1 MNPTLYAARLGL
13 ARGWAEFRQSLTDP
27 QQLGFN
33 VIFAVAFVIVLLFQ
47 RDSTVEGTNV
57 SLAFAVL
64 PGVLGMMVAVGGLQ
78 GAAGSL
84 AVEREDGTLLRAK
97 AVPNGMVGYLTGRV
111 VSVSLGAIL
120 GLVIIFV
127 PSLFLIPEL
136 TRIGLTGWLTFVWVL
151 ALGLL
156 ATLPI
161 GAVIGSL
168 AKSPNTVN
176 GLVTLPII
184 GITAISGIFYP
195 IVALP
200 GWVQAIAQVFPIY
213 WLGLGVRSAFLPD
226 SAASVEIGES
236 WRHLETVGVLGV
248 WALVGLLLAPMVL
261 RRMARKESGANMEA
275 RRPCCAR
282 SGASRAASSRRP
294 SGSTTRRS
302 ATWSGASTAPASI
315 WRCGSRST
323 SRCRWRWSSP
333 PLPSRGS
340 AAPSVRRNPGAD
352 RQVLGVLQ
360 GQVAPEHW
368 RSAARAELSGPTAG
382 SRYRLVSIQG
392 SATRS

>member
-27 QQLGFN
+27 QQLGGQVF
-33 VIFAVAFVIVLLFQ
+33 FAIAFVIVLVFQ
-47 RDSTVEGTNV
+47 RDSTVAGTNV

-64 PGVLGMMVAVGGLQ
+64 PGILGMMVAVGGL

-111 VSVSLGAIL
+111 VSVSLSALL

-136 TRIGLTGWLTFVWVL
+136 TGIGLTGWLTFVWVL

-168 AKSPNTVN
+168 ANSPNAVN

-184 GITAISGIFYP
+184 GVTAISGIFYP
-195 IVALP
+195 IFALP
-200 GWVQAIAQVFPIY
+200 GWVQGIAQVFPIY

-226 SAASVEIGES
+226 SAASVEIGAS
-236 WRHLETVGVLGV
+236 WRHLETVGVLGA
-248 WALVGLLLAPMVL
+248 WALVGLIVAPVVL
-261 RRMARKESGANMEA
+261 RRMARKESGASMEA
-275 RRPCCAR
+275 RRQ
-282 SGASRAASSRRP
+282 RA
-294 SGSTTRRS
+294 
-302 ATWSGASTAPASI
+302 
-315 WRCGSRST
+315 
-323 SRCRWRWSSP
+323 
-333 PLPSRGS
+333 
-340 AAPSVRRNPGAD
+340 
-352 RQVLGVLQ
+352 LQ
-360 GQVAPEHW
+360 RIG
-368 RSAARAELSGPTAG
+368 
-382 SRYRLVSIQG
+382 
-392 SATRS
+392 

>member
-13 ARGWAEFRQSLTDP
+13 TRGWAEFRQSLTDP
-27 QQLGFN
+27 QQIGFQ
-33 VIFAVAFVIVLLFQ
+33 VFFAVAFVIVLLFQ
-47 RDSTVEGTNV
+47 RGSTVEGTNV

-97 AVPNGMVGYLTGRV
+97 AVPNGMVGYFIGRI
-111 VSVSLGAIL
+111 VSVSLVAIL

-136 TRIGLTGWLTFVWVL
+136 TGIGLTGWLTFLWVL

-176 GLVTLPII
+176 GLVTLPMI
-184 GITAISGIFYP
+184 GVTAISGIFYP
-195 IVALP
+195 IFALP

-236 WRHLETVGVLGV
+236 WRHLETVGVLGT
-248 WALVGLLLAPMVL
+248 WALVGLVLAPVVL

-275 RRPCCAR
+275 RRQ
-282 SGASRAASSRRP
+282 RA
-294 SGSTTRRS
+294 
-302 ATWSGASTAPASI
+302 
-315 WRCGSRST
+315 
-323 SRCRWRWSSP
+323 
-333 PLPSRGS
+333 
-340 AAPSVRRNPGAD
+340 
-352 RQVLGVLQ
+352 LQ
-360 GQVAPEHW
+360 RIG
-368 RSAARAELSGPTAG
+368 
-382 SRYRLVSIQG
+382 
-392 SATRS
+392 

>member
-1 MNPTLYAARLGL
+1 MNPTLHAARLGL
-13 ARGWAEFRQSLTDP
+13 ARGLAEFRQSLIDP
-27 QQLGFN
+27 QQMGFQ
-33 VIFAVAFVIVLLFQ
+33 VFFAIAFVIVLLFQ
-47 RDSTVEGTNV
+47 RGSTVEGTNV

-97 AVPNGMVGYLTGRV
+97 AVPNGMVGYFTGRV
-111 VSVSLGAIL
+111 VSVSLIAIL
-120 GLVIIFV
+120 GLAIIFV

-136 TRIGLTGWLTFVWVL
+136 TGIGLTGWLTFTWVL

-156 ATLPI
+156 ATIPV

-184 GITAISGIFYP
+184 GVTAISGIFYP
-195 IVALP
+195 IFALP

-236 WRHLETVGVLGV
+236 WRHLETVGVLGA
-248 WALVGLLLAPMVL
+248 WALVGLVLAPVVL
-261 RRMARKESGANMEA
+261 RRMARKESGANMAA
-275 RRPCCAR
+275 RRQ
-282 SGASRAASSRRP
+282 RA
-294 SGSTTRRS
+294 
-302 ATWSGASTAPASI
+302 
-315 WRCGSRST
+315 
-323 SRCRWRWSSP
+323 
-333 PLPSRGS
+333 
-340 AAPSVRRNPGAD
+340 
-352 RQVLGVLQ
+352 LQ
-360 GQVAPEHW
+360 RIG
-368 RSAARAELSGPTAG
+368 
-382 SRYRLVSIQG
+382 
-392 SATRS
+392 

>member
-13 ARGWAEFRQSLTDP
+13 TRGWAEFRQSLTDP
-27 QQLGFN
+27 QQIGFQ
-33 VIFAVAFVIVLLFQ
+33 VFFAVAFVIVLLFQ
-47 RDSTVEGTNV
+47 RGSTVEGTNV

-97 AVPNGMVGYLTGRV
+97 AVPNGMVGYFIGRI
-111 VSVSLGAIL
+111 VSVSLVAIL

-136 TRIGLTGWLTFVWVL
+136 TGIGLTGWLTFLWVL

-176 GLVTLPII
+176 GLVTLPMI
-184 GITAISGIFYP
+184 GVTAISGIFYP
-195 IVALP
+195 IFALP

-213 WLGLGVRSAFLPD
+213 WLGLGVRSAFLPN

-236 WRHLETVGVLGV
+236 WRHLETVGVLGT
-248 WALVGLLLAPMVL
+248 WALVGLVLAPVVL

-275 RRPCCAR
+275 RRQ
-282 SGASRAASSRRP
+282 RA
-294 SGSTTRRS
+294 
-302 ATWSGASTAPASI
+302 
-315 WRCGSRST
+315 
-323 SRCRWRWSSP
+323 
-333 PLPSRGS
+333 
-340 AAPSVRRNPGAD
+340 
-352 RQVLGVLQ
+352 LQ
-360 GQVAPEHW
+360 RIG
-368 RSAARAELSGPTAG
+368 
-382 SRYRLVSIQG
+382 
-392 SATRS
+392 

>member
-1 MNPTLYAARLGL
+1 MNPTAYAARLGL

-27 QQLGFN
+27 QQLGSQ

-47 RDSTVEGTNV
+47 RSSTVEGTDV
-57 SLAFAVL
+57 SLAYAVL
-64 PGVLGMMVAVGGLQ
+64 PGILGMLVAVGGLQ

-111 VSVSLGAIL
+111 VSVSLGTML
-120 GLVIIFV
+120 GLVIILV

-136 TRIGLTGWLTFVWVL
+136 TEIGLTGWLTFVWVL

-184 GITAISGIFYP
+184 GVTAISGIFYP

-200 GWVQAIAQVFPIY
+200 GWVQAIAQVFPVY

-226 SAASVEIGES
+226 SAAAVEIAAS
-236 WRHLETVGVLGV
+236 WRHLETVAVLGV
-248 WALVGLLLAPMVL
+248 WALVGLVLAPVVL
-261 RRMARKESGANMEA
+261 RRMARKESGSSMDA
-275 RRPCCAR
+275 RRQ
-282 SGASRAASSRRP
+282 RA
-294 SGSTTRRS
+294 
-302 ATWSGASTAPASI
+302 
-315 WRCGSRST
+315 
-323 SRCRWRWSSP
+323 
-333 PLPSRGS
+333 
-340 AAPSVRRNPGAD
+340 
-352 RQVLGVLQ
+352 LQ
-360 GQVAPEHW
+360 RIG
-368 RSAARAELSGPTAG
+368 
-382 SRYRLVSIQG
+382 
-392 SATRS
+392 